1 MNSSPATH
9 LWNRALAALERSGAR
24 LELFRLEE
32 AAIPHEQR
40 TRADED
46 HLDER
51 FSRLECARL
60 AALTRL
66 LRQPAPD
73 LPALAVKIALIIDEA
88 AWELTDAQPCLA
100 ALKADAQRLCHAV
113 DQVYEDC
120 GTA

>member
-9 LWNRALAALERSGAR
+9 LWNRALAALDRSGAR
-24 LELFRLEE
+24 LDVFRLEE

-40 TRADED
+40 TFADED
-46 HLDER
+46 DLDER

-73 LPALAVKIALIIDEA
+73 LPALAVKITFVLDEA
-88 AWELTDAQPCLA
+88 AWELTDARPCLA
-100 ALKADAQRLCHAV
+100 ALKADAQRIC
-113 DQVYEDC
+113 Y
-120 GTA
+120 GG